1 MNEEAILELHNELSA
16 DYEVGDIDQFK
27 AYLQDPESRV
37 DFFEQIIKPV
47 YAVEDIAD
55 FEAFYGLKKTIR
67 NSDWEVVLRSLPPY
81 LVISS

>member
-1 MNEEAILELHNELSA
+1 MNEEAILELYNELST

-37 DFFEQIIKPV
+37 DFFEQIIKPI

-55 FEAFYGLKKTIR
+55 FEAFYGLKKKRRYGIR
-67 NSDWEVVLRSLPPY
+67 IGRWFFGAYPIVS
-81 LVISS
+81 